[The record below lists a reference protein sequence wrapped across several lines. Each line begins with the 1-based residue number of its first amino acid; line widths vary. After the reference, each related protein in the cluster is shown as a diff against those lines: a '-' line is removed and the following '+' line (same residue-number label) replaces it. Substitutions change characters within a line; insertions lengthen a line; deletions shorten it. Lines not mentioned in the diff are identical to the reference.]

1 MYRIFSKYIRSIVAD
16 YQTYCPIKIIES
28 SDNPKLVGSSWGWYT
43 RGGSYIRY
51 PSGYARKGRSNMIYS
66 PSTKKIEVG
75 KDWLLVMADKAEEN
89 ENIKLSKVLRHFA
102 GNERI

>member
-1 MYRIFSKYIRSIVAD
+1 
-16 YQTYCPIKIIES
+16 
-28 SDNPKLVGSSWGWYT
+28 
-43 RGGSYIRY
+43 
-51 PSGYARKGRSNMIYS
+51 MIYS